1 MLRPLFH
8 PSSTPFIEN
17 SALRTRLTSKPSVIP
32 ESEFESSGLVVD
44 DLPAAPASASEV
56 AVSNADVVGDAHVV
70 LVTEVGAVEI
80 ETEASVLK
88 PSEVHEERSG
98 SQTDSGVGSLDSVGA
113 GAGAGVGMAGS
124 LNAGPDDRSLSSSSV
139 SPLKSRFGSFRD
151 VGSFLFS
158 PFTVI

>member
-1 MLRPLFH
+1 M
-8 PSSTPFIEN
+8 
-17 SALRTRLTSKPSVIP
+17 IP

-44 DLPAAPASASEV
+44 DLPATPAAETAGEV

-113 GAGAGVGMAGS
+113 GAGVGMAGS
-124 LNAGPDDRSLSSSSV
+124 LNAGPDDRLLSSSSV